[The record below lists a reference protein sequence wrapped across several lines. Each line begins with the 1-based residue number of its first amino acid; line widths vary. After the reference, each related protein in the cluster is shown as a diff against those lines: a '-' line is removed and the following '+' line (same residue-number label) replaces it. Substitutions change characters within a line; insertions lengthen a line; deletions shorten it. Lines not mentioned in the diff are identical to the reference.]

1 MGLNDTPLAERVH
14 IAFFGRRNVGKSSL
28 VNAVTSQNIAIVS
41 DVRGTTTDPVYK
53 SMELLPLGP
62 VTIIDTAGIDDEGF
76 LGEERVKKSYQV
88 LNKTD
93 IAVLVAD
100 AKEGLGECEK
110 ALLEKIKAKNIP
122 YILVYNKSD
131 LLEAVPTDTDGIY
144 VSAKD
149 DKGIFELKE
158 KLAFLNPQKAEIP
171 LVSDFLEA
179 GDFVLLIVPIDKSA
193 PKGRLILPQQQT
205 IRDILDKGAVAIVTK
220 ENEIE
225 STLSALNKK
234 PKLAITDSQIFP
246 LADKL
251 VPKDIPLTSFS
262 ILMARRKGLLKTA
275 VEGVRAIENLK
286 DGDTVLIAEGCTH
299 HKQCEDI
306 GSVKIPRWLRE
317 YTGKDITFKTVS
329 GTEFPDDLSEYSLV
343 IHCGGCTLNDREVK
357 YRMKCAE
364 DQNIPITNYG
374 TVIAYVKGILSR
386 SIEIFDFKN

>member
-14 IAFFGRRNVGKSSL
+14 IAFFGRRNAGKSSL
-28 VNAVTSQNIAIVS
+28 LNAVTSQNIAIVS
-41 DVRGTTTDPVYK
+41 DILGTTTDPVYK

-62 VTIIDTAGIDDEGF
+62 VTLIDTAGIDDDGF
-76 LGEERVKKSYQV
+76 LGEERVKKTYQV

-93 IAVLVAD
+93 IAVLVVD
-100 AKEGLGECEK
+100 AKAGMGDAEN
-110 ALLEKIKAKNIP
+110 ALLDKIKAKSIP
-122 YILVYNKSD
+122 YILVYNKCD
-131 LLEAVPTDTDGIY
+131 LLESVPETSDAIY
-144 VSAKD
+144 VSAKEG
-149 DKGIFELKE
+149 KGIFELKE
-158 KLAFLNPQKAEIP
+158 KIATLNPQKTEIP

-205 IRDILDKGAVAIVTK
+205 IRDILDKGAVAIACK

-225 STLSALNKK
+225 STLKALNKK

-246 LADKL
+246 IADKL

-275 VEGVRAIENLK
+275 VYGVKAIENLK

-306 GSVKIPRWLRE
+306 GSVKIPRWLKE

-386 SIEIFDFKN
+386 SIEIFSF

>member
-14 IAFFGRRNVGKSSL
+14 IAFFGRRNAGKSSL
-28 VNAVTSQNIAIVS
+28 VNAITSQNIAIVS
-41 DVRGTTTDPVYK
+41 DIKGTTTDPVYK

-76 LGEERVKKSYQV
+76 LGEERIKKTHQI

-93 IAVLVAD
+93 IAVVVVD
-100 AKEGLGECEK
+100 AKEGLGNYEK
-110 ALLEKIKAKNIP
+110 VLLKKIDEKKIP

-131 LLEAVPTDTDGIY
+131 LLETIPTDTDAMY

-149 DKGIFELKE
+149 SKGIFELKE
-158 KLAFLNPQKAEIP
+158 RIATINPQKVEIP

-234 PKLAITDSQIFP
+234 PRLAITDSQIFP
-246 LADKL
+246 LADKY

-286 DGDTVLIAEGCTH
+286 DGNTVLIAEGCTH

-306 GSVKIPRWLRE
+306 GSVKIPRWIRE
-317 YTGKDITFKTVS
+317 YTGKNLNFKTVS

-386 SIEIFDFKN
+386 SIEIFGF

>member
-14 IAFFGRRNVGKSSL
+14 IAFFGRRNAGKSSL
-28 VNAVTSQNIAIVS
+28 LNAVTSQNIAIVS
-41 DVRGTTTDPVYK
+41 DILGTTTDPVYK

-62 VTIIDTAGIDDEGF
+62 VTLIDTAGIDDDGF
-76 LGEERVKKSYQV
+76 LGEERVKKTYQV

-93 IAVLVAD
+93 IAVLVVD
-100 AKEGLGECEK
+100 ALMGMGDAEN
-110 ALLEKIKAKNIP
+110 ALLDKIKAKNIP
-122 YILVYNKSD
+122 FILVYNKCD
-131 LLEAVPTDTDGIY
+131 LLESIPDGGDAIY

-149 DKGIFELKE
+149 GKGIFELKE
-158 KLAFLNPQKAEIP
+158 KIARLNPQKTEVP
-171 LVSDFLEA
+171 LVSDFLDT

-205 IRDILDKGAVAIVTK
+205 IRDILDKGAVAIVCK

-225 STLSALNKK
+225 TTLKALNKK

-275 VEGVRAIENLK
+275 VYGVRAIETLK
-286 DGDTVLIAEGCTH
+286 DGDCVLIAEGCTH

-306 GSVKIPRWLRE
+306 GSVKIPRWIRE

-364 DQNIPITNYG
+364 DQNVPITNYG

-386 SIEIFDFKN
+386 SIEIFTF

>member
-14 IAFFGRRNVGKSSL
+14 IAFFGRRNAGKSSL
-28 VNAVTSQNIAIVS
+28 LNAVTGQNIAIVS
-41 DVRGTTTDPVYK
+41 DVEGTTTDPVYK

-62 VTIIDTAGIDDEGF
+62 VVVIDTAGIDDTGF
-76 LGEERVKKSYQV
+76 LGEERVKKTYQV

-93 IAVLVAD
+93 IAVLVVD
-100 AKEGLGECEK
+100 ATIGLTDAENK
-110 ALLEKIKAKNIP
+110 LLDKIKAKDIP
-122 YILVYNKSD
+122 FILVYNKSD
-131 LLEAVPTDTDGIY
+131 LLENPPSCDGNIY
-144 VSAKD
+144 ISAKNGD
-149 DKGIFELKE
+149 GIFELKE
-158 KLAFLNPQKAEIP
+158 KIAAINPNRTETP
-171 LVSDFLEA
+171 LVSDLINE
-179 GDFVLLIVPIDKSA
+179 GDFVLLIVPIDKAA

-205 IRDILDKGAVAIVTK
+205 IRDILDKNAVAIVTK

-225 STLSALNKK
+225 NVLKSLNKK
-234 PKLAITDSQIFP
+234 PVCAITDSQIFP
-246 LADKL
+246 IADKS

-275 VEGVRAIENLK
+275 VEGVKAIENLK

-317 YTGKDITFKTVS
+317 YTGKNINIKTVS
-329 GTEFPDDLSEYSLV
+329 GTEFPDDLSEFSLV
-343 IHCGGCTLNDREVK
+343 IHCGGCMLNDREVK

-374 TVIAYVKGILSR
+374 TVIAYVTGILAR
-386 SIEIFDFKN
+386 SVEIFGY